1 MDIMDSEIAANQCLK
16 HRIRCQNYCRLLM
29 HCSLVGSR
37 GRFATAMAS
46 LATSSLVYNIVFS
59 SVFCA
64 DLSSMIGV
72 GAAEVHLLNV
82 CNGSVFSLFGS
93 ALAVAVAVASRL
105 AGGAVA

>member
-1 MDIMDSEIAANQCLK
+1 MAD
-16 HRIRCQNYCRLLM
+16 LLRPWLFLPL
-29 HCSLVGSR
+29 HLLYIS
-37 GRFATAMAS
+37 
-46 LATSSLVYNIVFS
+46 S

-93 ALAVAVAVASRL
+93 ALAMAVAVASRL